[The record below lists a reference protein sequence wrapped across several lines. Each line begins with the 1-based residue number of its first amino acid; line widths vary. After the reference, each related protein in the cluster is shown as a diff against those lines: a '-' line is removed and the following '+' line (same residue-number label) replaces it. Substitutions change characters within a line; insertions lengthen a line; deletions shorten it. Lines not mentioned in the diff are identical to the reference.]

1 MTTLDTAQTS
11 VAPVLR
17 LENVTRR
24 FGIVNALTDVTLEIR
39 PHEVVGLIGEN
50 GAGKSTLLKILSGND
65 LPDSGSFVLRGKA
78 TRFNSVADAMSN
90 GVAMVHQE
98 QSLLPNVTV
107 AENVL
112 LGNEGNSVRGG
123 FYSWRR
129 LRARAQKHLDEVRSS
144 ANPAA
149 IAETLTF
156 AERQMVEVAKALAT
170 GDSAHSEPVILLDE
184 PTSVLESGDVQT
196 LFEVIR
202 KVKNQASVVFV
213 SHRLE
218 EVLEICDRVYVMRD
232 GRVVDEVVPSE
243 VDVDEL
249 FRLMVGRELSS
260 GYFRED
266 LSEEPQSATRLSV
279 EGLSGNGFRDV
290 SLTVRRGEIVSLLGV
305 QESGRENLGRCL
317 FGALPTTTGRVTID
331 GESTPLRSTRS
342 AVEAGIGYLPS
353 ERKVDGA
360 VLAMSVADNM
370 TLAHPEVVSV
380 AGTLRPRTV
389 DSTVRSWIERLAIK
403 TPGPDTA
410 IRNLSGGNQQK
421 VVLAKWMLD
430 PNLRV
435 LILDT
440 PTRGLDVGAKSEVY
454 AILHGLA
461 ARGVAI
467 VLLADSLEEGIY
479 LSHRVITMKDGSVT
493 AEFRCRPGDR
503 PSRTAIIERML

>member
-1 MTTLDTAQTS
+1 MTSVDNTQAA

-17 LENVTRR
+17 LENVSRR

-65 LPDSGSFVLRGKA
+65 LPDTGTFRLRGKP
-78 TRFNSVADAMSN
+78 TRFSSVADAMSN

-112 LGNEGNSVRGG
+112 LGNEGASVRGG
-123 FYSWRR
+123 IYSWRS
-129 LRARAQKHLDEVRSS
+129 LRARAQKHLDEVRSTVS
-144 ANPAA
+144 PSA

-184 PTSVLESGDVQT
+184 PTSVLESGDVQI
-196 LFEVIR
+196 LFDVIR
-202 KVKNQASVVFV
+202 KVKEQASVVFV

-218 EVLEICDRVYVMRD
+218 EILEICDRVYVMRD
-232 GRVVDEVVPSE
+232 GQVVDEVIPAE
-243 VDVDEL
+243 ADVDQL

-266 LSEEPQSATRLSV
+266 LSVEPQPEPRLTM
-279 EGLSGNGFRDV
+279 EGLSGHGFRDV
-290 SLTVRRGEIVSLLGV
+290 SVTVRRGEIVSLLGV

-317 FGALPTTTGRVTID
+317 FGALRTVAGRVTID
-331 GESTPLRSTRS
+331 GEPARLGSTRS
-342 AVEAGIGYLPS
+342 AVAAGIGYLPS

-370 TLAHPEVVSV
+370 TLAHPEVVST
-380 AGTLRPRTV
+380 AGILRARTTRG
-389 DSTVRSWIERLAIK
+389 TVQSWIERLAIK

-430 PNLRV
+430 PELRV

-461 ARGVAI
+461 ARGVSI

-493 AEFRCRPGDR
+493 GEFACRPGDR